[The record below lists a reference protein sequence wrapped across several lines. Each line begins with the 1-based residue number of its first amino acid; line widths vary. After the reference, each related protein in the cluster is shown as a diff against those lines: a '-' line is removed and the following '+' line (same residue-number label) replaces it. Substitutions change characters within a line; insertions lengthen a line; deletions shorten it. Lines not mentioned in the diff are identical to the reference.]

1 MLNKEDRLKITC
13 TITLSHEH
21 FLVLR
26 TLYYPLLGNEALAL
40 YETLYAL
47 AKLPQKVKN
56 HLLLTKLMK
65 CSAAAIEEQRIR
77 LEQFLLLKSYYDGTK
92 NAYLYELLYPQRAQ
106 AFLAHEVFGRLYM
119 DKLGK
124 QAFEFM
130 KKSFASGEE
139 NKEAY
144 QDISAHMRDMLRDW
158 DDTKEAQFASCK
170 PILPSKPR
178 FFRFDKFLNG
188 LSDMIFPQSERTKEN
203 LDFIAEKAELYGI
216 DESEMQKLVGKSM
229 NLKTNSLDRNKL
241 VRCMQSSQKEFNQKL
256 ADPYDLPPIR
266 FLQMKQ
272 NGIAVSKSDQRLIDQ
287 ILNEKYH
294 MTPQVINVLIEY
306 VLEHNH
312 QSLARS
318 YVEKVAAAWVRLG
331 IDTKEKAI
339 ANSQAKEQADA
350 SVKTQRKQLPK
361 WFYEQDVKEAEDK
374 DEAISDEEL
383 MERLRKVREQ
393 YGKSNV

>member
-1 MLNKEDRLKITC
+1 M
-13 TITLSHEH
+13 
-21 FLVLR
+21 
-26 TLYYPLLGNEALAL
+26 G
-40 YETLYAL
+40 
-47 AKLPQKVKN
+47 
-56 HLLLTKLMK
+56 
-65 CSAAAIEEQRIR
+65 CSAEAIEKQRIR
-77 LEQFLLLKSYYDGTK
+77 LEQYLLLKSYYDGTK
-92 NAYLYELLYPQRAQ
+92 NAYLYELLYPQSAQ

-130 KKSFASGEE
+130 KKSFVSTEE

-144 QDISAHMRDMLRDW
+144 QDISAHMRDILRDW
-158 DDTKEAQFASCK
+158 DESKEAQFASSK
-170 PILPSKPR
+170 PISQTKPR

-188 LSDMIFPQSERTKEN
+188 LSDMILPQSERTKEN

-216 DESEMQKLVGKSM
+216 DEMEMQKLVGKSM
-229 NLKTNSLDRNKL
+229 DLKTNCLDRKKL
-241 VRCMQSSQKEFNQKL
+241 VRCMQSSQKEFGKKL

-331 IDTKEKAI
+331 IDTKEKAL
-339 ANSQAKEQADA
+339 ANSQAKDQ
-350 SVKTQRKQLPK
+350 SGSYVKPQRKQLPK
-361 WFYEQDVKEAEDK
+361 WFYEQDLSEAKNK
-374 DEAISDEEL
+374 DEAVSDEEL